1 MKKLIVVLI
10 AFIMVCTSTTAFAAD
25 ELLVMSDIF
34 IVKPLGVVSLV
45 AGTAMYIVSL
55 PIALFTRSEPET
67 KRIFLEEPYKF
78 TFNRPLGDT
87 GFEDRR

>member
-1 MKKLIVVLI
+1 MKKLLVVLI
-10 AFIMVCTSTTAFAAD
+10 TLVMICTSSTVFAAD

-34 IVKPLGVVSLV
+34 VVKPLGVASIVV
-45 AGTAMYIVSL
+45 GTAMYVVSL
-55 PIALFTRSEPET
+55 PIALLTRSEPET

-87 GFEDRR
+87 GTQARR